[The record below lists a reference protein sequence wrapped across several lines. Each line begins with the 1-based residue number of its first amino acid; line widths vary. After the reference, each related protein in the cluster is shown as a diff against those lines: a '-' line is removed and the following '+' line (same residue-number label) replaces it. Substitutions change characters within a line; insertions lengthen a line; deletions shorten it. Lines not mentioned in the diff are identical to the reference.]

1 MIKTLIMNMKEEKM
15 SEDTKQIS
23 KIRRIAI
30 IMIVL
35 WIPIS
40 IMLSMIGMFGD
51 YGGDE
56 AVIFWFAG
64 EIFWIILAVL
74 GPWVGRS
81 FN

>member
-1 MIKTLIMNMKEEKM
+1 MNMKEEKM

>member
-1 MIKTLIMNMKEEKM
+1 M
-15 SEDTKQIS
+15 SETKKIS
-23 KIRRIAI
+23 KIRRTSI

-35 WIPIS
+35 WIPLS
-40 IMLSMIGMFGD
+40 IMLSMLGVFG
-51 YGGDE
+51 YSGGDE
-56 AVIFWFAG
+56 AVIFWLAG

>member
-1 MIKTLIMNMKEEKM
+1 MKEEKM
-15 SEDTKQIS
+15 SEDRKQIS

-64 EIFWIILAVL
+64 EIFWIILAIF
-74 GPWVGRS
+74 GPWVGKAFR
-81 FN
+81 

>member
-1 MIKTLIMNMKEEKM
+1 MKEGKM
-15 SEDTKQIS
+15 NNETKQIS

-30 IMIVL
+30 IMIGL

-64 EIFWIILAVL
+64 EIFWIILAIF
-74 GPWVGRS
+74 GPWVGKAFR
-81 FN
+81 